1 MRMKVKKMA
10 SIRKEILIEADC
22 EEVWAAVR
30 DVGAL
35 HERLASGFVVD
46 TRMEGDDRIVTFAN
60 GLVAREAIV
69 DIDDAARRLVWT
81 VVGGRASHYNASFQ
95 AVADGEG
102 RTRVLWIVDLL
113 PNELAAPIGAMVEQ
127 GSAAIKRTLDRP
139 SVHA

>member
-1 MRMKVKKMA
+1 MA

-22 EEVWAAVR
+22 EEVWAAAR

-69 DIDDAARRLVWT
+69 AIDDAARRLAWT
-81 VVGGRASHYNASFQ
+81 VVGGRTSHYAASFQ
-95 AVADGEG
+95 AFAEGEG
-102 RTRVLWIVDLL
+102 RTRALWIVDLL
-113 PNELAAPIGAMVEQ
+113 PDELAGPIGAMVEQ
-127 GSAAIKRTLDRP
+127 GSAAIKRTLERQ
-139 SVHA
+139 SAHA